1 MVRMKRL
8 TADEVYKMEDHEYRD
23 LMRGELQRARKNQG
37 KRSSMAGSVVIS
49 ILLLLAVAT
58 VLLHHM
64 GMIDLPK

>member
-1 MVRMKRL
+1 
-8 TADEVYKMEDHEYRD
+8 MEDHEYRD

-37 KRSSMAGSVVIS
+37 KKSSMAGSVVIS